1 MRLLLLFIFTTTFL
15 FAIKI
20 EKPQTIKI
28 KELKDGTLLVKI
40 ALNYENP
47 IEMSRRIRGV
57 DGMYNVA
64 LPIPGS
70 WKVLS
75 AKGYLSYSPSILLQ
89 KEHSAGVIN
98 FNNMNVK
105 QFKLFKYKETGVKFS
120 INPNY
125 IKEYNQLRIEMIQHY
140 TDKCEDGAS
149 SQLWTDI
156 NLVKSYIEFH
166 VEKIAIP
173 EEIHSLTTHMLDGKQ
188 YKIEPINYVISKDA
202 TDEEL
207 RNYALI
213 TGATAN
219 SIQYRMAPISVSN
232 TLKIKEHNVVISTKD
247 KIKEKLIPL
256 KSHFL
261 FQNNPIYSL
270 HFNNKDFKPLLNNNI
285 SLSHSKRGITVQEKD
300 IFHGKSLSLNGG
312 KIVLEELS
320 LKNSDAVTISLWIKP
335 IRKKQNATIF
345 GFDGYKLVLNK
356 RYIGFTTDNKK
367 LYGAKF
373 KSTNRWHHIIATF
386 HHKDIKKNSIY
397 INGKK
402 IKLRRVSGRAIKKLP
417 SFSSYA
423 TLGGQ
428 KNSKKFAYYGSMDQ
442 FYLFDKALN
451 KKTIDKIYKLAKQ
464 NSKKSYSEALFISEK
479 ILHDI
484 NVLRN
489 PISPNKII
497 LLVAPN
503 EREQIA
509 EVIYGFY
516 KKDLS
521 LYFRQG
527 LNINSVQIPS
537 KAEAYSAKDYIPVQ
551 TDISFK
557 ELGYDTTVLRGWY
570 PPSISIDFKVYPDH
584 YFNSKDRIEAH
595 LNYVFPTT
603 VNPDSVSNIF
613 INGKFAKQIDIMQ
626 VSKTNIFSKAG
637 GLLDIGDTKELPV
650 YLLDKG
656 HNKIKFEFSLVPNK
670 KNICRIHNTQNL
682 LVMIMDNSYFSLPS
696 STRWIEMPYMEY
708 IPSSGYPYSIY
719 PDLQDTQI
727 VLTNTDSDTI
737 SASMNFIF
745 FLSQEIGGH
754 PYYLNITKNIE
765 NANKNRHL
773 VFFGSIHDTKMQ
785 EFSKDSPISFDALD
799 ITKPYPFIKQFI
811 DKKSIG
817 DDTRLKKYRYIS
829 KMKETNQLDENILIQ
844 MFQSPYND
852 EKTALMFVGEKPESL
867 NKGVQSV
874 LSYNNRHY
882 IEGDTLI
889 YNPIVEDGTSF
900 NINDKYILTN
910 MNFIDRISL
919 QIGMN
924 PVLYISV
931 LILFIFLLALLI
943 RKLLL
948 ELKRKNHPYVE

>member
-1 MRLLLLFIFTTTFL
+1 MRLLLLFILTTTFL
-15 FAIKI
+15 FAIKT

-57 DGMYNVA
+57 DGIYNVA

-75 AKGYLSYSPSILLQ
+75 AKGYISYSPSILLQ

-98 FNNMNVK
+98 FNNMIVK
-105 QFKLFKYKETGVKFS
+105 QFKLFKYRETGVKFS
-120 INPNY
+120 IDPSY

-140 TDKCEDGAS
+140 TDKYEDGAS

-188 YKIEPINYVISKDA
+188 YKIEPINYVISKNP

-207 RNYALI
+207 HNYALI

-232 TLKIKEHNVVISTKD
+232 SLKIKEHNIVISTK
-247 KIKEKLIPL
+247 KAIKKKLSPL
-256 KSHFL
+256 KSYFL
-261 FQNNPIYSL
+261 FQDEPIYSL
-270 HFNNKDFKPLLNNNI
+270 HFNNKNLKPLINSEI
-285 SLSHSKRGITVQEKD
+285 TLSHSKTGVAIQKKGS
-300 IFHGKSLSLNGG
+300 FHGKSLTLHQG
-312 KIVLEELS
+312 KLTLHKLP
-320 LKNSDAVTISLWIKP
+320 LKKNDAVTISLWMKSNTT
-335 IRKKQNATIF
+335 KQSATLF
-345 GFDGYKLVLNK
+345 GFDNYKLVLNK
-356 RYIGFTTDNKK
+356 RYIGFSTDNKN
-367 LYGAKF
+367 LYGTKF
-373 KSTNRWHHIIATF
+373 KPNNRWHHILATF
-386 HHKDIKKNSIY
+386 HRKDIRKNIIY
-397 INGKK
+397 IDGKK
-402 IKLRRVSGRAIKKLP
+402 VKLRKISGRRIKKLP
-417 SFSSYA
+417 PFSSSA
-423 TLGGQ
+423 TIG
-428 KNSKKFAYYGSMDQ
+428 KYNGSIDQ
-442 FYLFDKALN
+442 LYIFDKALSS
-451 KKTIDKIYKLAKQ
+451 KTINKLYKLAKQ
-464 NSKKSYSEALFISEK
+464 NRKKSYSEALFISEK
-479 ILHDI
+479 ILYDI
-484 NVLRN
+484 NILRN
-489 PISPNKII
+489 PISPNKVI
-497 LLVAPN
+497 LLVAPDDLN
-503 EREQIA
+503 QIDQ
-509 EVIYGFY
+509 VIYGFY

-527 LNINSVQIPS
+527 LNIRSVEIPP
-537 KAEAYSAKDYIPVQ
+537 KAKAYSAKDYIPVQ

-557 ELGYDTTVLRGWY
+557 ELGYETTVLRGWY

-584 YFNSKDRIEAH
+584 YFNSKDRIKAH
-595 LNYVFPTT
+595 LNYVFPIT

-626 VSKTNIFSKAG
+626 ASKKSFLSSTTEGFLNKE
-637 GLLDIGDTKELPV
+637 DTKELPV

-670 KNICRIHNTQNL
+670 KNILRIHNTQNL
-682 LVMIMDNSYFSLPS
+682 LVMIMDNSYFSLPA

-708 IPSSGYPYSIY
+708 VPSSGYPYSIY

-727 VLTNTDSDTI
+727 ILTDTDNDTI
-737 SASMNFIF
+737 SASMNFIY

-754 PYYLNITKNIE
+754 PYYLNITQNIE
-765 NANKNRHL
+765 DADKNRQL
-773 VFFGSIHDTKMQ
+773 VLFGSSHDIKMQ
-785 EFSKDSPISFDALD
+785 EFSNYAPISFDALD
-799 ITKPYPFIKQFI
+799 IDKPYPFIKRFI
-811 DKKSIG
+811 DKKSLG
-817 DDTRLKKYRYIS
+817 DDTRLKKYKYIS
-829 KMKETNQLDENILIQ
+829 KMKETNQLDENLLVQ

-852 EKTALMFVGEKPESL
+852 EKTVLMFVGEKPEYL
-867 NKGVQSV
+867 NKGVKSI
-874 LSYNNRHY
+874 LSYKNRHY

-889 YNPIVEDGTSF
+889 YNPTVENGTSF

-919 QIGMN
+919 QLGMN
-924 PVLYISV
+924 PLLYISV
-931 LILFIFLLALLI
+931 LIIFIFLLAWFI
-943 RKLLL
+943 RRLLL
-948 ELKRKNHPYVE
+948 NLKKKNHPYVE